1 MVQMYRTERILDANP
16 ELRKQWTALVP
27 QGRLGQPVDL
37 MGSVAFLLSEAS
49 QYVTGAG
56 MCPQQKR
63 NSNFTNYCCRRSSSR
78 RRLYSHIT
86 NSTKSEKFLQI
97 ELCADAIMK

>member
-1 MVQMYRTERILDANP
+1 MDRKKQILDKNP
-16 ELRKQWTALVP
+16 DLRKQWTALVP

-56 MCPQQKR
+56 LF
-63 NSNFTNYCCRRSSSR
+63 S
-78 RRLYSHIT
+78 
-86 NSTKSEKFLQI
+86 FLIVFQFY
-97 ELCADAIMK
+97 